1 MNGANKMLE
10 TFRRIIRCEQGATAV
25 EYGLIVALI
34 AIAIIVSVNNV
45 ADTTGN
51 MWSLVANEVVEASTF
66 N

>member
-1 MNGANKMLE
+1 MLE
-10 TFRRIIRCEQGATAV
+10 TIRRIARCEQGATAI

-34 AIAIIVSVNNV
+34 GITIIVSVNNV

-51 MWSLVANEVVEASTF
+51 MWNFVSDMVVEASTF